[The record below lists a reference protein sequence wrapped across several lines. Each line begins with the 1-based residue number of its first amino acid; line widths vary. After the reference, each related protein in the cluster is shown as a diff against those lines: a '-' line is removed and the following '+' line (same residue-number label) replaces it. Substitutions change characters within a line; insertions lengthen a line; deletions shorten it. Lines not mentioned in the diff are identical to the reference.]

1 MFWHCGV
8 GEITTDDMGPKVFTE
23 DLSSLGQ
30 ALISMGKLEVGGT
43 YSHRE

>member
-8 GEITTDDMGPKVFTE
+8 GEITPDDMGPKDFTE

-30 ALISMGKLEVGGT
+30 ALISMGDLRGG
-43 YSHRE
+43 HLFP